1 MKIGIGYDVHKL
13 CKNRA
18 LIIGGMNIPY
28 ELGLSGHS
36 DADVLIHALIDSILG
51 ALCLGD
57 IGNLFP
63 DTDPKYKDISSME
76 LLKIVKGKI
85 CKLAFKIENIDCCIV
100 AEKPKM
106 SPFISDMR
114 KNIAAVLDIE
124 LNQINIK
131 ATTEE
136 GLGFTGRSE
145 GISSYCVCLL
155 TKII

>member
-1 MKIGIGYDVHKL
+1 MKIGLGYDVHKL
-13 CKNRA
+13 CENRK
-18 LIIGGMNIPY
+18 LIIGGINIPY
-28 ELGLSGHS
+28 EFGLLGHS

-63 DTDPKYKDISSME
+63 DTYPQYKDINSID
-76 LLKIVKGKI
+76 LLRIVKEKI
-85 CKLAFKIENIDCCIV
+85 CEQSLRIENIDCCIV

-106 SPFISDMR
+106 APFILDMR
-114 KNIAAVLDIE
+114 KNIANVLNIE

-136 GLGFTGRSE
+136 GLGFTGKEE

-155 TKII
+155 DKY